1 MTSRRC
7 GEDWLGQ
14 GALCAVGHCAG
25 APAFPAGSG
34 QLGAE
39 GRASCC
45 GVVWGFCIVVGFY
58 RSHCPGTIKAS
69 SHPSAVSKGKDGQ
82 EPHLWEWMVLFKDQE
97 CCLICMCL

>member
-1 MTSRRC
+1 MRSTRF

-58 RSHCPGTIKAS
+58 RSRCPGTIRQVLTHLLFPRGKMDK
-69 SHPSAVSKGKDGQ
+69 SHTSGSRWSYSRTRTAA
-82 EPHLWEWMVLFKDQE
+82 
-97 CCLICMCL
+97 